1 MQVGVGRVEEK
12 EMAWEGEERGDGGE
26 RETEEAGGRRE
37 KVLCARARGIGIG
50 IEQDRARQ

>member
-1 MQVGVGRVEEK
+1 
-12 EMAWEGEERGDGGE
+12 MAWEGEERGDGGE